1 MALASDRQAAQD
13 GGMPTRDVH
22 ALLGTTWFAADLSP
36 AARARLAAL
45 GTLAQ
50 IGEGA
55 TVVREGEACDSLG
68 VVISGRIALRLRLP
82 GGRDRTILTVDPGD
96 VYGWS
101 AVLPPAIATSTGVA
115 VLPTRAVLFDGQAL
129 RSALAKDCDLAA
141 AIYGRLLVSVARRL
155 VATRVQLLDLYSPG
169 YEPW

>member
-1 MALASDRQAAQD
+1 
-13 GGMPTRDVH
+13 MPTRDLI
-22 ALLGTTWFAADLSP
+22 AILGATWFAADVSRT
-36 AARARLAAL
+36 ARTRLAAL
-45 GTLAQ
+45 GTFAE
-50 IGEGA
+50 IAEGT
-55 TVVREGEACDSLG
+55 TVVREGEPCDSLG

-82 GGRDRTILTVDPGD
+82 GGHDRTILTVDPGD

-101 AVLPPAIATSTGVA
+101 AVLPPAIATSTGIA
-115 VLPTRAVLFDGQAL
+115 VLPTTAILFNGEAL
-129 RSALAKDCDLAA
+129 RSALATDCDLAA